1 MKHSVMIGLSLVLS
15 ACANPDAWLAAEPG
29 TTQVGG
35 SPANT
40 TNAFDGTYRG
50 IAIQNNSRGGNTL
63 APGGGTG
70 TVKCQNYAEPP
81 TLTVTNGLAQFD
93 ALGVRFAGYVTPQG
107 HLKMH
112 TGYGAAVAGQINP
125 VPIDEDFDGNFDAQ
139 TRILHAQVLGVCA
152 YNASWQKTG

>member
-1 MKHSVMIGLSLVLS
+1 MKHSVVIGLSLALS
-15 ACANPDAWLAAEPG
+15 ACSNSDTWLGAEPD
-29 TTQVGG
+29 TQRAGG

-50 IAIQNNSRGGNTL
+50 IAIQNNSKGNTL

-70 TVKCQNYAEPP
+70 TVKCENYAEPP

-107 HLKMH
+107 HLRMH
-112 TGYGAAVAGQINP
+112 TGYGATVAGQINP
-125 VPIDEDFDGNFDAQ
+125 VLIDEDFDGNFD
-139 TRILHAQVLGVCA
+139 TRTHILHGEVLGVCA
-152 YNASWQKTG
+152 YNVSWQKTR

>member
-1 MKHSVMIGLSLVLS
+1 MKHSVAIGLSLALS
-15 ACANPDAWLAAEPG
+15 ACGNSATWLGSEPG
-29 TTQVGG
+29 RTQVSG

-40 TNAFDGTYRG
+40 TKAFDGTYRG
-50 IAIQNNSRGGNTL
+50 VAIQNNSKGGNTL

-112 TGYGAAVAGQINP
+112 TGYGATVAGQIKP
-125 VPIDEDFDGNFDAQ
+125 VSIDEDFDGDFDAQ
-139 TRILHAQVLGVCA
+139 THILHGQVLGACA
-152 YNASWQKTG
+152 YNVSWQKTE